1 MSLEA
6 PPPPLF
12 VLRTHTS
19 PVVAVFCSRDNERI
33 YSGDAKGLVDIT
45 STRSLRPIA
54 RWPAHTDALLGIEE
68 LGDRVI
74 TQGRDNKLHVWAR
87 PRPEQEP
94 QSIRVGG
101 TATLQGLSTPALC
114 YSLDINSLNFC
125 RFSLL
130 PTSNDG
136 AQPENDKR
144 GDDKV
149 LIALPNL
156 VESSLVCHSY
166 RHPVLR
172 DFCVLG

>member
-74 TQGRDNKLHVWAR
+74 TYEVSSCPVFANANVRRRAQTGEGQQTPCL
-87 PRPEQEP
+87 
-94 QSIRVGG
+94 G
-101 TATLQGLSTPALC
+101 T
-114 YSLDINSLNFC
+114 
-125 RFSLL
+125 
-130 PTSNDG
+130 
-136 AQPENDKR
+136 
-144 GDDKV
+144 
-149 LIALPNL
+149 
-156 VESSLVCHSY
+156 SSS
-166 RHPVLR
+166 
-172 DFCVLG
+172 